1 MNGKTFCFTIHFNC
15 QHFSTFLRKKQEIK
29 KKINEERNSKNLKD
43 DNDQAG
49 SKYNLID

>member
-1 MNGKTFCFTIHFNC
+1 MNGKTFCFTIHFDC
-15 QHFSTFLRKKQEIK
+15 QHFSTFLRKNQEI

>member
-1 MNGKTFCFTIHFNC
+1 MNGKTFCFTIHFNF
-15 QHFSTFLRKKQEIK
+15 QHFSTFLRKKQDI
-29 KKINEERNSKNLKD
+29 KKINKERNSKNLKD

>member
-29 KKINEERNSKNLKD
+29 KINEERNSKNLKD

>member
-15 QHFSTFLRKKQEIK
+15 QHFYFFKEKARNK